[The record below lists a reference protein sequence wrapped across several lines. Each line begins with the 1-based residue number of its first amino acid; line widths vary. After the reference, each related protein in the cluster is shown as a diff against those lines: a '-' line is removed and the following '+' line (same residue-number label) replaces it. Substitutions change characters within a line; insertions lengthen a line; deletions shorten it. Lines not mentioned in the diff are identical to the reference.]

1 MRPVSTVTTNLAVAL
16 WQAADR
22 VPDRAALVHGDVET
36 SWREMRRR
44 VMSAAAHLRERGVGH
59 GDRVVV
65 QSRNR
70 LSMFESIYAC
80 WTLGAV
86 WTPVNFRLMP
96 DDVAFIARQSG
107 ATLLLAED
115 VFADHAAA
123 TGLPVV
129 DLGDEWEEL
138 ARSDAVVEPA
148 TVDRDDPAWFFYTSG
163 TTGRPKAGVLTHG
176 QLQFVV
182 TNHAADLMPGLSD
195 RTDCSLVVAPLS
207 HGAGLHQMVQVAR
220 GVTSVLLAGARF
232 DPAEVFALI
241 ERHRV
246 TNAFTVPTI
255 LKMLAEHPAAAE
267 HDHSSLRHV
276 IYAGAPM
283 TRADQVRALEA
294 LGPCL
299 VQYYGMGEVSG
310 NITVLRADEHSP
322 DDAVHPIGSCG
333 VPRTG
338 IDISIR
344 SSEGRERPTGE
355 DGEVCVR
362 GPAVFAGYHDN
373 DAANAENFRDGWFRT
388 GDLGH
393 LDERGFLYL
402 TGRASDMFISGGS
415 NIYPLEIEEHVARHP
430 HVADCAVFGMPDE
443 TWGEIGVA
451 AIVPRDGFDE
461 AVFLAWL
468 RERVAR
474 YKVPRRIELF
484 DALPTSGYGKV
495 TKKLVREAVEAR
507 DSAA

>member
-1 MRPVSTVTTNLAVAL
+1 MIPASTATTNLAVAL
-16 WQAADR
+16 HQAADR
-22 VPDRAALVHGDVET
+22 LPDEPAVIHGEEVT
-36 SWREMRRR
+36 TWGEMRRR
-44 VMSAAAHLRERGVGH
+44 VMAAAAGLRERGVGH
-59 GDRVVV
+59 GNRVVV

-107 ATLLLAED
+107 ATLMLAED
-115 VFADHAAA
+115 VFAEHAVA
-123 TGLPVV
+123 TGLPIV
-129 DLGDEWEEL
+129 DLGAEWEAMAQL
-138 ARSDAVVEPA
+138 RTHAAPA
-148 TVDRDDPAWFFYTSG
+148 PVDRDDPAWFFYTSG

-176 QLQFVV
+176 QMQFVL
-182 TNHAADLMPGLSD
+182 TNHSADLMPGLSD
-195 RTDCSLVVAPLS
+195 RTDRSLVVAPLS

-220 GVTSVLLAGARF
+220 GVTTVLPAGQRF
-232 DPAEVFALI
+232 DPGEIFRLI
-241 ERHRV
+241 ETHRI

-283 TRADQVRALEA
+283 TRADQRRALEVF
-294 LGPCL
+294 GPCL
-299 VQYYGMGEVSG
+299 VQYYGMGEVTG
-310 NITVLRADEHSP
+310 NITVLRADEHSL
-322 DDAVHPIGSCG
+322 DDATHPIGSCG

-338 IDISIR
+338 MEVSIR
-344 SSEGRERPTGE
+344 TADGDAVERGT

-362 GPAVFAGYHDN
+362 GPAVFAGYHDSA
-373 DAANAENFRDGWFRT
+373 AANAETFRDGWFRT

-393 LDERGFLYL
+393 LDVRGFLYL

-415 NIYPLEIEEHVARHP
+415 NVYPLEIEEHIAQHP

-451 AIVPRDGFDE
+451 AIVAREGFDE
-461 AVFLAWL
+461 AAFLAWL
-468 RERVAR
+468 RERVAA
-474 YKVPRRIELF
+474 YKLPRRVELF
-484 DALPTSGYGKV
+484 EALPTSGYGKV
-495 TKKLVREAVEAR
+495 TKKLVREAVERR
-507 DSAA
+507 DSGR